1 MIEQAM
7 RVLRLFGPERPD
19 LGVTEAAEL
28 LGKPKSTVSRWL
40 RQMEDAGFLD
50 RDAYSGRYRLSL
62 ALAGLGEVARSS
74 TSLQRQARPVLES
87 LVGHTGE
94 TCNLVV
100 LDGDAAVNVEV
111 VRSPRPVQHVG
122 VLGRRL
128 PLHATAAGKV
138 LMAWSSSDE
147 WKGRLELP
155 LRRLAS
161 CTTTD
166 PAALAREL
174 ERVRKVGYAT
184 AWRELEEDLAAAS
197 APVRD
202 HRGMVVAAIT
212 ASAPTS
218 RMSPDDLAALAR
230 AVKEAAD
237 TLSGAMGYDLDRPA
251 R

>member
-40 RQMEDAGFLD
+40 RQMDDAGFLD
-50 RDAYSGRYRLSL
+50 RDAHTVRYRLSL
-62 ALAGLGEVARSS
+62 VLAALGEVARSS

-87 LVGHTGE
+87 LVAETGE

-100 LDGDAAVNVEV
+100 LDGDAAVNIEV
-111 VRSPRPVQHVG
+111 VRSAKAIQHVG

-138 LMAWSSSDE
+138 LMAWSSPEE
-147 WKGRLELP
+147 WKGRLDLP
-155 LRRLAS
+155 LRGWAS

-166 PAALAREL
+166 PSILAREL
-174 ERVRKVGYAT
+174 DEVRVLGYAT
-184 AWRELEEDLAAAS
+184 ARRELEEDLAAAS
-197 APVRD
+197 APVHD
-202 HRGMVVAAIT
+202 HRGVVIAAVT

-218 RMSPDDLAALAR
+218 RMSPDGLRVLALAVR
-230 AVKEAAD
+230 DAAD
-237 TLSGAMGYDLDRPA
+237 RVSAAMGHESGDSA

>member
-7 RVLRLFGPERPD
+7 RVLRLFRPERPD

-50 RDAYSGRYRLSL
+50 REAHGGRYRLSL
-62 ALAGLGEVARSS
+62 ALAALGEVARSG
-74 TSLQRQARPVLES
+74 TSLQRQARPVLEG
-87 LVGHTGE
+87 LVARTGE

-111 VRSPRPVQHVG
+111 VRSSRPVQHVG

-138 LMAWSSSDE
+138 LMAWSSPDE

-155 LRRLAS
+155 LRRWAS

-166 PAALAREL
+166 VSVLAREL
-174 ERVRKVGYAT
+174 EQVREVGYAT

-202 HRGMVVAAIT
+202 HRGMVIAAVT

-218 RMSPDDLAALAR
+218 RMSTDGLGELAQ

-237 TLSGAMGYDLDRPA
+237 SLSDAMGHDVDRPF